1 MLHWLE
7 PIGEWFGVDETLIP
21 LLLFLILIVLIIS
34 LIRG

>member
-7 PIGEWFGVDETLIP
+7 PIGAWFGVGSDLIP

>member
-1 MLHWLE
+1 MLSWLE
-7 PIGEWFGVDETLIP
+7 PIAGWFGVNETHIA